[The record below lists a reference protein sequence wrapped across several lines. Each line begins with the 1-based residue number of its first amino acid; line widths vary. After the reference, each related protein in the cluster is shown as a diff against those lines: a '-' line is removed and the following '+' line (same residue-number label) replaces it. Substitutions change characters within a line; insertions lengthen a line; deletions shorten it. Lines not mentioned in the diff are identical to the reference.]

1 MDKIDFKKQY
11 KSLFAP
17 RKKPHVVEVPSLQ
30 YLMIDGKGAPESQ
43 TFQDA
48 LGALYS
54 MAYTI
59 KFMLKSAGRT
69 DFVVPPLEALW
80 WADDVRAF
88 RENDRDEWQWTMMIM
103 QPDQVTPADLDR
115 ALDQLQDKGKSSQ
128 AHDRLRLATLEERRA
143 VQVMHVGPYDE
154 EGPTIA
160 SLHEFAGSAGYRL
173 VGKHHEIYL
182 SDPRRTA
189 PERLRTVL
197 RHPVA

>member
-1 MDKIDFKKQY
+1 MEKIDFKKQY

-17 RKKPHVVEVPSLQ
+17 KKKPHVIEVPPLQ

-54 MAYTI
+54 TAYTV

-88 RENDRDEWQWTMMIM
+88 HENDRDLWQWTMMIM
-103 QPDQVTPADLDR
+103 QPDESTPADLAR
-115 ALDQLQDKGKSSQ
+115 ALDQLQEKRKRSP
-128 AHDRLRLATLEERRA
+128 AHDLLRLATLEERRA

-154 EGPTIA
+154 EGPAIA
-160 SLHEFAGSAGYRL
+160 ALHQFAESAGYRL
-173 VGKHHEIYL
+173 VGKHHEVYL